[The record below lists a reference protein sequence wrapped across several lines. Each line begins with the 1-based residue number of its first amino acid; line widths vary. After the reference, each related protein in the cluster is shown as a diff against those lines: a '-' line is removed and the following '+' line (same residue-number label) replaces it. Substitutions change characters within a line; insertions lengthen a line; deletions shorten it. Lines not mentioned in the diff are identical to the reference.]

1 MHALATHPRPFPYN
15 PPVTRPL
22 TPARLFALIALSIVA
37 VCAVIARSHTP
48 NIDVAAWGVTFDL
61 TLTIPLV
68 WYFVVVRGGAARP
81 VTLIPVF
88 VVCVAL
94 AAAVIPRGE
103 QQFLHDLRYLSAP
116 LEMVTLFLLA
126 KRLSKV
132 RDVEGATRAMFGNS
146 RAGDFV
152 SAELSILWYALFCW
166 RRQPTEEG
174 ITVHKRNGW
183 GTIVACILMMIGFES
198 IGMHL
203 LVQQWSVKAAWIVT
217 ALDLYGALWL
227 IGDYHALR
235 LRPTYVADGILH
247 LRYGLRWNADIP
259 LEQIEAI
266 DEVRS
271 EAEWKR
277 QGILKMAMLDEPKF
291 LLRLKEPVT
300 VNGLAGI
307 RRTIHAVAI
316 LPDDVETFDRTLAH

>member
-1 MHALATHPRPFPYN
+1 VGSGPATRSPPIPYN
-15 PPVTRPL
+15 HSVTRPYP
-22 TPARLFALIALSIVA
+22 TRLFALIALTIVT
-37 VCAVIARSHTP
+37 VCAVITRTTSNT
-48 NIDVAAWGVTFDL
+48 DVAAWGVTFDL

-68 WYFVVVRGGAARP
+68 WYFVVVRSGAARA

-94 AAAVIPRGE
+94 AAVVVPRGQ

-116 LEMVTLFLLA
+116 LEIVTLYLLA
-126 KRLSKV
+126 RRLAKV
-132 RDVEGATRAMFGNS
+132 RDVESATRAMFGNS
-146 RAGDFV
+146 RVADFV
-152 SAELSILWYALFCW
+152 SSELSILWYALFCW
-166 RRQPTEEG
+166 RRQPADGVT
-174 ITVHKRNGW
+174 IHKRNGW

-203 LVQQWSVKAAWIVT
+203 LVQLWSVKAAWIVT
-217 ALDLYGALWL
+217 ALDVYGALWL

-235 LRPTYVADGILH
+235 LRPTYAADGVLH

-259 LEQIEAI
+259 LDLIEGI

-271 EAEWKR
+271 ESEWKR
-277 QGILKMAMLDEPKF
+277 QGVLKMAMLDEPKF
-291 LLRLKEPVT
+291 LVRLREPVK

-316 LPDDVETFDRTLAH
+316 LPDDADTFDRTFAS

>member
-1 MHALATHPRPFPYN
+1 VVRPYP
-15 PPVTRPL
+15 T
-22 TPARLFALIALSIVA
+22 RLFALIALTIVT
-37 VCAVIARSHTP
+37 VCVLITRHASA

-68 WYFVVVRGGAARP
+68 WYFVVVRGGAAKP

-94 AAAVIPRGE
+94 AAVVVPRGE

-116 LEMVTLFLLA
+116 LEIVTLVLLGR
-126 KRLSKV
+126 RLARV
-132 RDVEGATRAMFGNS
+132 RDVDGAIRAMFGQS
-146 RAGDFV
+146 RVADFV
-152 SAELSILWYALFCW
+152 SAEVSILWYALFSW
-166 RRQPTEEG
+166 RTRPEEHG
-174 ITVHKRNGW
+174 FTVHKRNGW
-183 GTIVACILMMIGFES
+183 GTIVVCILAMIGFES

-203 LVQQWSVKAAWIVT
+203 LVQMWSTKAAWIVT

-235 LRPTYVADGILH
+235 LRPTYAAGGVLH
-247 LRYGLRWNADIP
+247 LRYGLRWSAEIP
-259 LEQIEAI
+259 LDDIEAV
-266 DEVRS
+266 DDVRGES
-271 EAEWKR
+271 EWKR
-277 QGILKMAMLDEPKF
+277 QGILKMAMLDEPKY
-291 LLRLKEPVT
+291 LVRLRRPIT

-316 LPDDVETFDRTLAH
+316 LPDDIEAFEHTVPARPAA

>member
-1 MHALATHPRPFPYN
+1 M
-15 PPVTRPL
+15 TRPYP
-22 TPARLFALIALSIVA
+22 TRLFALIALTIIT
-37 VCAVIARSHTP
+37 VCAVIARSQTP

-68 WYFVVVRGGAARP
+68 WYFVVVRSGAARA

-94 AAAVIPRGE
+94 AAVVVPRGQ

-116 LEMVTLFLLA
+116 LEIVTLFLLA
-126 KRLSKV
+126 KRLVKV
-132 RDVEGATRAMFGNS
+132 RDVESATRAMFGNS
-146 RAGDFV
+146 RAADFV
-152 SAELSILWYALFCW
+152 SSELSILWYALFCW
-166 RRQPTEEG
+166 RRQPAEG
-174 ITVHKRNGW
+174 VTVHKRNGW

-203 LVQQWSVKAAWIVT
+203 LVQLWSVKAAWIVT
-217 ALDLYGALWL
+217 ALDIYGALWL

-235 LRPTYVADGILH
+235 LRPTYAAGGVLH

-259 LEQIEAI
+259 LDLIEGI
-266 DEVRS
+266 DELRS
-271 EAEWKR
+271 ESEWKR
-277 QGILKMAMLDEPKF
+277 QGVLKMAMLDEPKF
-291 LLRLKEPVT
+291 LVRLREPVK

-316 LPDDVETFDRTLAH
+316 LPDDADTFDRTFAS

>member
-1 MHALATHPRPFPYN
+1 
-15 PPVTRPL
+15 
-22 TPARLFALIALSIVA
+22 
-37 VCAVIARSHTP
+37 
-48 NIDVAAWGVTFDL
+48 
-61 TLTIPLV
+61 
-68 WYFVVVRGGAARP
+68 VVRSGAARA

-94 AAAVIPRGE
+94 AAVVVPRGQ

-116 LEMVTLFLLA
+116 LEIVTLYLLA

-132 RDVEGATRAMFGNS
+132 RDVESATRAMFGSS
-146 RAGDFV
+146 RVADFV
-152 SAELSILWYALFCW
+152 SCELSILWYALFCW
-166 RRQPTEEG
+166 RRQPAEEG
-174 ITVHKRNGW
+174 VTVHKRNGW
-183 GTIVACILMMIGFES
+183 GTIVACIMMMIGFES

-203 LVQQWSVKAAWIVT
+203 LVQLWSVKAAWIVT
-217 ALDLYGALWL
+217 ALDIYGALWL

-235 LRPTYVADGILH
+235 LRPTYASDGILH

-259 LEQIEAI
+259 LDLIEGI
-266 DEVRS
+266 DELRS

-277 QGILKMAMLDEPKF
+277 QGVLKMAMLDEPKF
-291 LLRLKEPVT
+291 LVRLREPVT

-316 LPDDVETFDRTLAH
+316 LPDDADAFDRTFTP

>member
-1 MHALATHPRPFPYN
+1 MGSGPATRSPPIPYN
-15 PPVTRPL
+15 HSVTRPYP
-22 TPARLFALIALSIVA
+22 TRLFALIALTIVT
-37 VCAVIARSHTP
+37 VCAVITRTTSNT
-48 NIDVAAWGVTFDL
+48 DVAAWGVTFDL

-68 WYFVVVRGGAARP
+68 WYFVVVRSGAARA

-94 AAAVIPRGE
+94 AAVVVPRGQ

-116 LEMVTLFLLA
+116 LEIVTLYLLA
-126 KRLSKV
+126 RRLAKV
-132 RDVEGATRAMFGNS
+132 RDVESATRAMFGNS
-146 RAGDFV
+146 RVADFV
-152 SAELSILWYALFCW
+152 SSELSILWYALFCW
-166 RRQPTEEG
+166 RRQPADGVT
-174 ITVHKRNGW
+174 IHKRNGW

-203 LVQQWSVKAAWIVT
+203 LVQLWSVKAAWIVT
-217 ALDLYGALWL
+217 ALDVYGALWL

-235 LRPTYVADGILH
+235 LRPTYAADGVLH

-259 LEQIEAI
+259 LDLIEGI

-271 EAEWKR
+271 ESEWKR
-277 QGILKMAMLDEPKF
+277 QGVLKMAMLDEPKF
-291 LLRLKEPVT
+291 LVRLREPVK

-316 LPDDVETFDRTLAH
+316 LPDDADTFDRTFAS

>member
-1 MHALATHPRPFPYN
+1 
-15 PPVTRPL
+15 VTRPYP
-22 TPARLFALIALSIVA
+22 TRLFALIALTIIT
-37 VCAVIARSHTP
+37 VCAVIARSQTP

-68 WYFVVVRGGAARP
+68 WYFVVVRSGAARA

-94 AAAVIPRGE
+94 AAVVVPRGQ

-116 LEMVTLFLLA
+116 LEIVTLFLLA
-126 KRLSKV
+126 KRLVKV
-132 RDVEGATRAMFGNS
+132 RDVESATRAMFGNS
-146 RAGDFV
+146 RAADFV
-152 SAELSILWYALFCW
+152 SSELSILWYALFCW
-166 RRQPTEEG
+166 RRQPAEG
-174 ITVHKRNGW
+174 VTVHKRNGW

-203 LVQQWSVKAAWIVT
+203 LVQLWSVKAAWIVT
-217 ALDLYGALWL
+217 ALDIYGALWL

-235 LRPTYVADGILH
+235 LRPTYAAGGVLH

-259 LEQIEAI
+259 LDLIEGI
-266 DEVRS
+266 DELRS
-271 EAEWKR
+271 ESEWKR
-277 QGILKMAMLDEPKF
+277 QGVLKMAMLDEPKF
-291 LLRLKEPVT
+291 LVRLREPVK

-316 LPDDVETFDRTLAH
+316 LPDDADTFDRTFAS

>member
-1 MHALATHPRPFPYN
+1 
-15 PPVTRPL
+15 VTRPYP
-22 TPARLFALIALSIVA
+22 TRLFALIALTIVT

-68 WYFVVVRGGAARP
+68 WYVVVVRSGAARA

-94 AAAVIPRGE
+94 AAVVVPRGQ

-116 LEMVTLFLLA
+116 LEIVTLFLLA
-126 KRLSKV
+126 KRLAKV
-132 RDVEGATRAMFGNS
+132 RDVESATRAMFGNS
-146 RAGDFV
+146 RAADFV
-152 SAELSILWYALFCW
+152 SSELSILWYALFCW
-166 RRQPTEEG
+166 RRQPADG
-174 ITVHKRNGW
+174 VTVHKRNGW

-203 LVQQWSVKAAWIVT
+203 LVQLWSVKAAWIVT
-217 ALDLYGALWL
+217 ALDVYGALWL

-235 LRPTYVADGILH
+235 LRPTYAAGGVLH

-259 LEQIEAI
+259 LDLIEGI
-266 DEVRS
+266 DELRS
-271 EAEWKR
+271 ESEWKR
-277 QGILKMAMLDEPKF
+277 QGVLKMAMLDEPKF
-291 LLRLKEPVT
+291 LVRLREPVK

-316 LPDDVETFDRTLAH
+316 LPDDAETFDRTFAS